1 MFTKYIKWWYN
12 NNGDDMKKIIVL
24 ILVFMLT
31 GCFNKQK
38 VMTCK
43 SNIKNESQNYEA
55 SIIYKVYYKNNTV
68 VKTIINETY
77 TSQDKDMLDYFEQSL
92 KITYDNFNIL
102 YKGYSYSYKIK
113 ENSITFNTTIDYNEL
128 DLKSMIKDSKIS
140 KDYVRENNT
149 LSISGAKNMYEDKGA
164 SCEGY

>member
-1 MFTKYIKWWYN
+1 
-12 NNGDDMKKIIVL
+12 MKKIIVL

>member
-1 MFTKYIKWWYN
+1 
-12 NNGDDMKKIIVL
+12 
-24 ILVFMLT
+24 
-31 GCFNKQK
+31 
-38 VMTCK
+38 MTCK